1 MPVRRLVIDVLMP
14 LEPSIVSCAEK
25 ISSLEHTDGVNI
37 HVLEIDEKTRSVE
50 MTIEGEDLS
59 FDTIKEVIE
68 DMGGS
73 VHSIDRVSAGSR
85 IVESKWTDT
94 TPR

>member
-14 LEPSIVSCAEK
+14 LEPSIVSYAEK
-25 ISSLEHTDGVNI
+25 ISSLDNTDGVNI
-37 HVLEIDEKTRSVE
+37 HVLEIDEKTRTVE

-59 FDTIKEVIE
+59 FETIKKVIE

-85 IVESKWTDT
+85 IVESKWMDT
-94 TPR
+94 QQR